1 MALRPLRE
9 MHTEILV
16 CIYLFNY
23 YSHMD
28 QIERQII
35 GLLALRPDGL
45 SARELRAECKPG
57 ISQPTLWRRLESLR
71 ARGKVS
77 QIGRGR
83 STRYV
88 ALSSGHE
95 IADLRSRALHIEVGK
110 KLLRQPKLVEKA
122 RSKLGEMKLALPYA
136 KSYLDQWE
144 SLLDGPIEG
153 VLQVLGAEDERAK
166 ALRHTSPF
174 AGLLSERERLKK
186 LRQQGLLR

>member
-1 MALRPLRE
+1 
-9 MHTEILV
+9 MHPVDLV
-16 CIYLFNY
+16 YIYLFIY

-28 QIERQII
+28 KLERQII
-35 GLLALRPDGL
+35 GLLALHPDGL
-45 SARELRAECKPG
+45 SARELRAECKPR
-57 ISQPTLWRRLESLR
+57 ISQPTLWRRLESLQ

-83 STRYV
+83 ATRYV

-95 IADLRSRALHIEVGK
+95 ISDLRSRALHIEVGK
-110 KLLRQPKLVEKA
+110 KLLQQPKLVEKA
-122 RSKLGEMKLALPYA
+122 RSQLAKMKPALPHA
-136 KSYLDQWE
+136 KTYLDQWE

-174 AGLLSERERLKK
+174 AGLLSERERLTK